1 MIPSPSFIASVLA
14 GLMARAGVLQLTKHG
29 YMPQSTYIKAALK
42 ALEKDDLDEAVH
54 HYKLATKRWRP
65 SQKTEIAEE
74 IISSAIGLRIAKLQ
88 NRLAELEP
96 MINPSWRSLQYWRNL
111 LPRNRQKLEELREEQ
126 RGLQEAIQV
135 LSSIQEKLKENA

>member
-1 MIPSPSFIASVLA
+1 
-14 GLMARAGVLQLTKHG
+14 
-29 YMPQSTYIKAALK
+29 
-42 ALEKDDLDEAVH
+42 
-54 HYKLATKRWRP
+54 
-65 SQKTEIAEE
+65 
-74 IISSAIGLRIAKLQ
+74 
-88 NRLAELEP
+88 